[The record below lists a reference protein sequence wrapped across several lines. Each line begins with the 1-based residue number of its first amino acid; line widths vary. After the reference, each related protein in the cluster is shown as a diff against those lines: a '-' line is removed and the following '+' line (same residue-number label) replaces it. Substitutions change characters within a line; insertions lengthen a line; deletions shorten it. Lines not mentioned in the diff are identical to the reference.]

1 MLALSYKTMGRKQNP
16 LTSSDLEGT
25 GWLNGGSPL
34 MFAHACPA
42 HHKYLSQCSKYT
54 PHNHLCILW
63 VFLSHWNAG
72 PVEGAG
78 VYWSVSLAGVP
89 REVPTMQEGTGA
101 KMSHTAG
108 HKMVRTG
115 SPPSLPGQ
123 DKGISLQTRWTG
135 NLRYALTGQKNRFI
149 TRWHSF
155 TYSKLEKW
163 KFFLFKM
170 FMNMHIHTHYIL
182 EHLDLN

>member
-1 MLALSYKTMGRKQNP
+1 MCEDFVASLLNLHIIHYLRGRIHMSWKYMKNTNIFNMLALSYKTMGRKQNP

-78 VYWSVSLAGVP
+78 CIGVYLWQVCPGRCRPCRRALVQRWATLLDIRWSEQGP
-89 REVPTMQEGTGA
+89 RHRSRGKIRA
-101 KMSHTAG
+101 
-108 HKMVRTG
+108 
-115 SPPSLPGQ
+115 
-123 DKGISLQTRWTG
+123 
-135 NLRYALTGQKNRFI
+135 Y
-149 TRWHSF
+149 
-155 TYSKLEKW
+155 
-163 KFFLFKM
+163 LFRPDGLV
-170 FMNMHIHTHYIL
+170 I
-182 EHLDLN
+182 